1 MDMDQG
7 YAKKSGRETTPRKDL
22 KAINFMVRAQ
32 TLLGLLP
39 ADYDLLSS
47 SLVSGWITAYQRD
60 TANRRIQVRRLPKQK
75 GLTHVLLYADTI
87 S

>member
-1 MDMDQG
+1 MDVDQA
-7 YAKKSGRETTPRKDL
+7 YAKRAGRETTPRKDL
-22 KAINFMVRAQ
+22 KALNFMVKAQ

-47 SLVSGWITAYQRD
+47 SLVSGWITSYQRG
-60 TANRRIQVRRLPKQK
+60 TANRRKKVRRLPKQK